1 MSTTSFKESY
11 TYAALLILLGA
22 IFFSSKAIVV
32 KLAYQEP
39 IDSLSLLALRMLFS
53 MPLFVIVG
61 LFFNKPTDA
70 ILTTKD
76 WIKVAAVGIS
86 GFYVASYLDFLGLQ
100 YISASLERLVLYIY
114 PSLVL
119 LISAIFLKKKITRI
133 QYFSLFITYI
143 GIAIVFSGK
152 METTGNP
159 NPLLGGTLVFFA
171 ALTYSIYLV
180 GSGELLPK
188 FGTRRFTAFSMIAA
202 SIMVLT
208 HYAFWGENSLLNFS
222 NRMYG
227 LVVYMAVF
235 ATFIPTFLISEGI
248 RIIGSNNASI
258 ISAIGPIS
266 TILMAYIILG
276 EQLLVHQWIGAIVVI
291 VGVLLITLNNKK

>member
-1 MSTTSFKESY
+1 MSTSSFKQSY
-11 TYAALLILLGA
+11 TYAAFLILLGA

-53 MPLFVIVG
+53 MPLFVIAG
-61 LFFNKPTDA
+61 LLFNKPTDA
-70 ILTTKD
+70 VLTTKD
-76 WIKVAAVGIS
+76 WVKVAAVGIS
-86 GFYVASYLDFLGLQ
+86 GFYAASYLDFMGLQ
-100 YISASLERLVLYIY
+100 YISASLERLVLYVY

-119 LISAIFLKKKITRI
+119 LISALFLKKKITRI
-133 QYFSLFITYI
+133 QYFSLFITYL
-143 GIAIVFSGK
+143 GIAVVFSGK
-152 METTGNP
+152 IETTGNT
-159 NPLLGGTLVFFA
+159 NPILGGILVFFA

-188 FGTRRFTAFSMIAA
+188 FGTRRFTAYSMIAA
-202 SIMVLT
+202 GIMVLG
-208 HYAFWGENSLLNFS
+208 HYAISGEGSLFNFS
-222 NRMYG
+222 SRMYA
-227 LVVYMAVF
+227 LVLYMAVF

-266 TILMAYIILG
+266 TILMAYFILG
-276 EQLLVHQWIGAIVVI
+276 EHLYVHQWIGAVI
-291 VGVLLITLNNKK
+291 VIGGVLLITLNK